1 MRRGL
6 LTDYGGVLTTSVFES
21 FRAFARAEGLEE
33 DAVVHLFLED
43 EQALAEL
50 HRLERGE
57 VTEDQLAA
65 TLAALLGISPE
76 RLADRLFAATRP
88 DERMIA
94 AVDAARAA
102 GVRTALVSNSWG
114 LGIYRRAR
122 HVLDRFD
129 ALLISGELG
138 MRKPEPEILLLAAER
153 VGLPPS
159 SCVFVDD
166 LPSNCAAATALGM
179 AAVRHRSAAETIPQ
193 LERLL
198 GVSLA

>member
-21 FRAFARAEGLEE
+21 FRAFARTEALEE

-57 VTEDQLAA
+57 ITEDQLAA
-65 TLAALLGISPE
+65 TLAPLLGVSPE

-88 DERMIA
+88 DARMIA

-114 LGIYRRAR
+114 LGVYRRAR
-122 HVLDRFD
+122 DVLHRFD
-129 ALLISGELG
+129 AVLISGELG
-138 MRKPEPEILLLAAER
+138 MRKPDPEIFLLAAER

-159 SCVFVDD
+159 ACVFVDD
-166 LPSNCAAATALGM
+166 LPSNCAAAAALGM
-179 AAVRHRSAAETIPQ
+179 AAVRHRSAGETIPE